1 MYMRGVFFV
10 VFAILLSCA
19 ASAQAVQVGGELE
32 TTLSSTEAGV
42 SLSIDIESQLSRCLI
57 RGGLQAE
64 AKMVPAWQGRVEPWW
79 ELSLP
84 VSEHVLV
91 IAGQNREH
99 FTSSDVFRLI
109 NKNNY
114 TAETTAALLY
124 TEQVKA
130 GLLRNVPLR
139 GRDLVDAVFVESV
152 LDIGKVSLSS
162 LQMRYAGSAE
172 GGTAQLVQAQAELG
186 FAELTAAHGWQSD
199 ARGAESQGTVLELK
213 SSSPRFSGS
222 LALQS
227 IDSGFQS
234 LLAKA
239 NRYTPNRKGWQLEL
253 AKQIGQVELGLNL
266 RRHRSIDGSREYNQL
281 TWKVK
286 SRDRGTGLEWR
297 LQPTPAFVMRVE
309 LDDRLFQFDPLN
321 GTLRAD
327 FQLGKSMWSVR
338 FDAVRLIG
346 RLEYRLNGTFEWRLI
361 AKQDFLHHRFHYSFL
376 VRQSGERS
384 RLQLEIGEYDRGNL
398 GSGFNNP
405 PSFCISWG
413 WKF

>member
-1 MYMRGVFFV
+1 MSKGVVLLYMRGVFFV

-114 TAETTAALLY
+114 TAETTVALLY

-172 GGTAQLVQAQAELG
+172 GGTAQL
-186 FAELTAAHGWQSD
+186 
-199 ARGAESQGTVLELK
+199 
-213 SSSPRFSGS
+213 
-222 LALQS
+222 
-227 IDSGFQS
+227 
-234 LLAKA
+234 
-239 NRYTPNRKGWQLEL
+239 
-253 AKQIGQVELGLNL
+253 
-266 RRHRSIDGSREYNQL
+266 
-281 TWKVK
+281 
-286 SRDRGTGLEWR
+286 
-297 LQPTPAFVMRVE
+297 
-309 LDDRLFQFDPLN
+309 
-321 GTLRAD
+321 
-327 FQLGKSMWSVR
+327 
-338 FDAVRLIG
+338 
-346 RLEYRLNGTFEWRLI
+346 
-361 AKQDFLHHRFHYSFL
+361 
-376 VRQSGERS
+376 
-384 RLQLEIGEYDRGNL
+384 
-398 GSGFNNP
+398 
-405 PSFCISWG
+405 
-413 WKF
+413 